1 MTAVIKEENNKEND
15 SNSAYRKWSLN
26 YASKDLSA
34 FFWMLIGQELVNQ
47 LKTVEKVQIERW
59 KFKLIVNAPS
69 TRSTMIF
76 VQFRIMMN
84 IW

>member
-1 MTAVIKEENNKEND
+1 
-15 SNSAYRKWSLN
+15 
-26 YASKDLSA
+26 
-34 FFWMLIGQELVNQ
+34 MLIGQELVNQ